1 MCLVTQCPTLC
12 HHMDPSVHG
21 KLQARILEGVA
32 IPFCRGFS
40 WPRDQTQIFCT
51 AGRFFTICA
60 TREAPILPYDPA
72 IPQLGTYFEK
82 TVIQEETRS
91 PVFLTTALLTV
102 ARRWH
107 QAKCPPTDEQM
118 EMWYICVVEYHS
130 ATKRNKTV
138 PLAETWLDLT
148 EWSKSAKNKHCI
160 LTHM

>member
-1 MCLVTQCPTLC
+1 MLSHSVSDSLPPHGSFCPWKTPGKNTGGGSHSVLQGIFLTQGSNPDLLYC
-12 HHMDPSVHG
+12 S
-21 KLQARILEGVA
+21 
-32 IPFCRGFS
+32 
-40 WPRDQTQIFCT
+40 
-51 AGRFFTICA
+51 RFFTICA

-130 ATKRNKTV
+130 ATKRNKTI

-148 EWSKSAKNKHCI
+148 E
-160 LTHM
+160 